1 MVYVGRNVY
10 TSWFWKPEN
19 IPKLGGHGVIVEMG
33 ESYFP
38 GKSKFHKGRRFGD
51 GTWYDDEKWAFGMTP
66 RGSLDLVIKQVASS
80 RCRDI
85 LLPIIDEH
93 CLSGSIFCSDG
104 WKAYNKLCEHL
115 QLEDVDYFPVNH

>member
-1 MVYVGRNVY
+1 MVLLWR
-10 TSWFWKPEN
+10 WAR
-19 IPKLGGHGVIVEMG
+19 
-33 ESYFP
+33 SYFP

-104 WKAYNKLCEHL
+104 
-115 QLEDVDYFPVNH
+115 